1 MVVSVLRWVVLV
13 LVVMVVVGAV
23 VLLLNLTRVEV
34 DRKVSRPVMRLRTL
48 LGELVVMLL
57 PVVLV
62 VLMVA
67 LVLGRNS
74 KVSRMSSGAKAVM
87 PMMVIPESSSKSL
100 NTVHIGFCDYGL
112 SGQSGFSD
120 RKPLDGPPSV
130 HK

>member
-1 MVVSVLRWVVLV
+1 MVVSVLRLVVLV
-13 LVVMVVVGAV
+13 LVVVVVVAAV

-62 VLMVA
+62 VFMVA

-87 PMMVIPESSSKSL
+87 PMMVIPENSSKSL
-100 NTVHIGFCDYGL
+100 NIACI
-112 SGQSGFSD
+112 
-120 RKPLDGPPSV
+120 PMPS
-130 HK
+130 

>member
-1 MVVSVLRWVVLV
+1 MVVVVVSVLRLVVLV
-13 LVVMVVVGAV
+13 LVVVVVVAAV

-87 PMMVIPESSSKSL
+87 PVMVIPENSSKSL
-100 NTVHIGFCDYGL
+100 NIACI
-112 SGQSGFSD
+112 
-120 RKPLDGPPSV
+120 PMPS
-130 HK
+130 

>member
-1 MVVSVLRWVVLV
+1 MVVVVSVLRLVVL
-13 LVVMVVVGAV
+13 VMVVVVVAAV

-87 PMMVIPESSSKSL
+87 PMMVIPENSSKSL
-100 NTVHIGFCDYGL
+100 NIACI
-112 SGQSGFSD
+112 
-120 RKPLDGPPSV
+120 PMPS
-130 HK
+130 